1 MHHPMTNWFIAA
13 AGVVALGSLSI
24 PAQAAP
30 VGGLI
35 GDPSAAGHKNIGVE
49 QVRDWRWSRHRH
61 NRHYGYRSYRSD
73 SHVYAG
79 KNNRGRRMRNPN

>member
-13 AGVVALGSLSI
+13 AGVVALGSLAI

-30 VGGLI
+30 VGGLM
-35 GDPSAAGHKNIGVE
+35 GDLSAAAGKNIGVE

-61 NRHYGYRSYRSD
+61 HRYYGYRSYRSN
-73 SHVYAG
+73 SPFYAG
-79 KNNRGRRMRNPN
+79 NSRGRRMRSPN